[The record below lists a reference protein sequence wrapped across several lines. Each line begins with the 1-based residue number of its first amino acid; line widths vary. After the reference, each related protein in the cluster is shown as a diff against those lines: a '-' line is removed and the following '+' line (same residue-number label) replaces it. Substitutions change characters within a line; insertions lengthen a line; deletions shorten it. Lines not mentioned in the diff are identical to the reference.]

1 MQYATQNAIFCC
13 FLRIRIR
20 TIDGETKEQNDKTVH
35 EQTENTKSKRKE
47 KHTQKFKRNSK
58 KKLR

>member
-1 MQYATQNAIFCC
+1 MPMS
-13 FLRIRIR
+13 
-20 TIDGETKEQNDKTVH
+20 TIDGETKEQNGKTVQ
-35 EQTENTKSKRKE
+35 EQTENSKSMRKE